1 MRRSSAILLFTIIL
15 SFAIY
20 SKANIA
26 QTNDGIA
33 VYHKQQFLFPS
44 HMIPT
49 ADAIN
54 DFKAVSSHGR
64 DEGLH
69 PTKVSTT
76 ALFLRLVYLVAV
88 FMPALSTSTLAY
100 FSPSFRENY
109 WFSLLTSSLA
119 NGGAVR

>member
-1 MRRSSAILLFTIIL
+1 
-15 SFAIY
+15 
-20 SKANIA
+20 
-26 QTNDGIA
+26 
-33 VYHKQQFLFPS
+33 
-44 HMIPT
+44 MIPT

-69 PTKVSTT
+69 SAKVSTT
-76 ALFLRLVYLVAV
+76 ALFLRLAYLVAV

-100 FSPSFRENY
+100 FSSSFRENY